1 MALCPICQEFDIRS
15 LLLLSL
21 EAKKDLWRRG
31 EDYLRTHLSK
41 SVKYHDDI
49 FALRAAARNNCE
61 LCAIVWHGFEE
72 NGKRAGAKR
81 SEKELAFSYNG
92 EIYIGTDGWWPGSK
106 PKVIITSHRSGEPKK
121 IQLCVLDAFAKRGK
135 LSCTI
140 SAGTA

>member
-21 EAKKDLWRRG
+21 EAKEDRG
-31 EDYLRTHLSK
+31 EDYFHTHLSK

-72 NGKRAGAKR
+72 NGKRAGAKW
-81 SEKELAFSYNG
+81 SEKELANFYNG
-92 EIYIGTDGWWPGSK
+92 EIYIGTDGWWEGSK
-106 PKVIITSHRSGEPKK
+106 PQVIITVHRSGEPTE

-140 SAGTA
+140 SVGTA